1 LKVNQVAESNNV
13 EQKGT
18 VCLEARNISKQY
30 PGVLALDNVSFTAWG
45 GKINTLVGENGAGKS
60 TLMKIIAGIEQPSA
74 GNLYLNGQELNL
86 RNTKEASVAGIGI
99 IHQELNLLTN
109 MTIYQNIFMARECTK
124 FRMLDNKAHIEKA
137 AALLKKL
144 EHPLD
149 PNTNVRNLRVG
160 QQQIVEIAKTMA
172 QQDLKVLIMDE
183 PTSSLSVEEV
193 EVLFK
198 IMKELKA
205 QGVCII
211 YISHRLDE
219 VLRIGDNITVLRDGK
234 LMEQRENIDVDMSWI
249 VHTMVGRNQDY
260 LAKSYKDEKSKP
272 VLEVSNLTLPNRSGG
287 YYLQDVSFTLKQGK
301 ILGIYGMLG
310 SGRTELLETLMGVHQ
325 EYSGEILLNGS
336 PMKPKNI
343 FSQIR
348 KGFVM
353 VPEDRQREGLVQVM
367 NIAQNLLLA
376 SLSRNKKFGFLSN
389 RLLKKNVREKISELH
404 IKVQNAKLPIL
415 SLSGGNQQKIIFGKC
430 LLTDPKILLLDEP
443 TRGID
448 IGAKADVLA
457 IIEQCASKVLSIIVV
472 SSELKEIIA
481 ISDEVLILREGKVTG
496 FLNGPEINEESLMKC
511 ATTVQSQKKQ
521 PEENYR

>member
-1 LKVNQVAESNNV
+1 LTEKPNQAAGSGGF

-18 VCLEARNISKQY
+18 VCLDAKNISKQY
-30 PGVLALDNVSFTAWG
+30 PGVLALDEVSFTAWG
-45 GKINTLVGENGAGKS
+45 RKVNALVGENGAGKS

-74 GNLYLNGQELNL
+74 GALYLNGQELHL
-86 RNTKEASVAGIGI
+86 RNTKDASVAGIGI
-99 IHQELNLLTN
+99 IHQELNLLPN
-109 MTIYQNIFMARECTK
+109 MTIYQNIFMAREYTK
-124 FRMLDNKAHIEKA
+124 FRMLDNKTHVEKA

-149 PNTNVRNLRVG
+149 PNTLVRNLRVG

-219 VLRIGDNITVLRDGK
+219 VLRIGDNITILRDGR
-234 LMEQRENIDVDMSWI
+234 LIEQRENVNVDMAWI
-249 VHTMVGRNQDY
+249 VRAMVGRNQDY
-260 LAKSYKDEKSKP
+260 TAKSYKNEKTEP
-272 VLEVSNLTLPNRSGG
+272 VLEVFNLTLPNRSGG
-287 YYLQDVSFTLKQGK
+287 YYLQDVSFTTTKGK

-310 SGRTELLETLMGVHQ
+310 SGRTELLETLMGIHQ
-325 EYSGEILLNGS
+325 EYSGEIRLNKS
-336 PMKPKNI
+336 PIKPKNI

-348 KGFVM
+348 KGFTI
-353 VPEDRQREGLVQVM
+353 VPEDRQREGLIQIM
-367 NIAQNLLLA
+367 NIAQNLLLS
-376 SLSRNKKFGFLSN
+376 SLDRNKKFGILNN
-389 RLLKKNVREKISELH
+389 RLLQKNIKEKVSELH
-404 IKVQNAKLPIL
+404 IKAKNTRLPIL

-430 LLTDPKILLLDEP
+430 LLTNPKILLLDEP

-457 IIEQCASKVLSIIVV
+457 IIEQCASNGISIIVV

-496 FLNGPEINEESLMKC
+496 FLEGPEINEESLMKC
-511 ATTVQSQKKQ
+511 ATTVD
-521 PEENYR
+521 PR